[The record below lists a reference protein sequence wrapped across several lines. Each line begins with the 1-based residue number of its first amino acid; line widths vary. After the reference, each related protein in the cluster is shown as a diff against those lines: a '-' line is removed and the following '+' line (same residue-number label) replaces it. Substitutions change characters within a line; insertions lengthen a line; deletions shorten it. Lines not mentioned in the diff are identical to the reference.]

1 MAVISSLIWCFILW
15 PLANISLLLC
25 FFEATMRKKRDMDDG
40 TVAAYTCISRHVSR
54 KKPWSEQFS
63 KFIKCAITTKWR
75 NISYDDFYA
84 RVTDALETLANWRKL
99 VFHFHSRR
107 AIADKVI
114 DCFRPDYFWSGQI
127 DLCYYWSHCESHRK
141 VDRRRII
148 GNADSFTLC
157 SAQNYDHLAVW
168 QVNFITRANRQNT
181 ESFV

>member
-1 MAVISSLIWCFILW
+1 MLYSLAFSEYIAFIMLLRSDHAKETWYGWWYRSSIYMYLKARF
-15 PLANISLLLC
+15 P
-25 FFEATMRKKRDMDDG
+25 
-40 TVAAYTCISRHVSR
+40 